1 MSKEMHFKDLRA
13 VLENSEKMFG
23 NEPAFMTKIKGGNIT
38 KTYSEFASDVK
49 SLASYL
55 LNLDMKN
62 KRVAIIS
69 TNRYEWSV
77 AYFATVTSDLT
88 VVPLD
93 KSLPEAEFH
102 SLIERSEADVIIYE
116 SKYQG
121 FMDNEKANEKSSVI
135 KYINMD
141 TEMAECIEEGKVLYN
156 KKNAP
161 YKKVKIDN
169 KAMRFM
175 LFTSGTTSMSKCVML
190 CHKNICTN
198 IEQCSKKLDIGPG
211 DVIMSFLPIHHTFE
225 CTAGFL
231 FPISSGCEVAYCEG
245 LRHIVPNLKEFK
257 PTLMVGVPTLFES
270 MYKKVW
276 KNIEDGGRA
285 KKVRFAIKLSKILL
299 KVKIDIRKKLFKQI
313 HDTVGGN
320 LRFFVSGA
328 AGISPEVIR
337 GFDDFGITIYQGY
350 GLTETSPVVSV
361 EDPNNRRFG
370 SVGKAMDKLE
380 VKLDD
385 ANEEGIGEI
394 IVKGD
399 TVMLG
404 YYENE
409 EATKEVLSK
418 GWFRTGDLGRIDDD
432 GFIYI
437 TGRKK
442 DVIVLKNGKNVFP
455 EELEALINNQ
465 IEFVKESMVY
475 GAVLEENEVELRAKI
490 VYDKDALKEK
500 HGEISDEELEKLFWD
515 KIKEINKQMPTY
527 KYIKDIILTDEELI
541 KTTTQKIK
549 RFEEMKKIFAK

>member
-1 MSKEMHFKDLRA
+1 MHFRDLREL
-13 VLENSEKMFG
+13 LERSERLYAK
-23 NEPAFMTKIKGGNIT
+23 EIAFKTKKKGAIEEV
-38 KTYSEFASDVK
+38 TYAQFANDVR

-55 LNLDMKN
+55 LNLNMKN

-69 TNRYEWSV
+69 ANRYEWAMS
-77 AYFATVTSDLT
+77 YFATLTSDLT

-102 SLIERSEADVIIYE
+102 SLIERSQSDVIIYE
-116 SKYQG
+116 DKYTG
-121 FMDNEKANEKSSVI
+121 FIENEKANEKSSVI
-135 KYINMD
+135 EYINMD
-141 TEMAECIEEGKVLYN
+141 TGLKDCLEKGAKLYS

-161 YKKVKIDN
+161 YKKVKIEND
-169 KAMRFM
+169 KMRFM

-198 IEQCSKKLDIGPG
+198 VEQCSERLPIGPG
-211 DVIMSFLPIHHTFE
+211 DSLLSFLPIHHTFE
-225 CTAGFL
+225 CTAGFVY
-231 FPISSGCEVAYCEG
+231 PMANGATIAYCEG

-285 KKVRFAIKLSKILL
+285 KKVKFAIKLSKFLL
-299 KVKIDIRKKLFKQI
+299 KLKIDIRKKVFKQI

-320 LRFFVSGA
+320 LKFFVSGA

-337 GFDDFGITIYQGY
+337 GFDDFGITILQGY

-361 EDPNNRRFG
+361 ENLQNRRFC
-370 SVGKAMDKLE
+370 SVGKALERLE

-385 ANEEGIGEI
+385 MNEEGIGEI
-394 IVKGD
+394 MVKGD

-418 GWFRTGDLGRIDDD
+418 GWFRTGDLGRIDED

-455 EELEALINNQ
+455 EELEVLINNQ

-475 GAVLEENEVELRAKI
+475 GAIIEDNEVELRAKI
-490 VYDKDALKEK
+490 VYDKEALKEK
-500 HGEISDEELEKLFWD
+500 HGEISDEELEKMFWD
-515 KIKEINKQMPTY
+515 KIKEVNKQMPTY

>member
-1 MSKEMHFKDLRA
+1 MHFRDLREL
-13 VLENSEKMFG
+13 LENSEKLYAKQI
-23 NEPAFMTKIKGGNIT
+23 AFKTKKKGAIEEV
-38 KTYSEFASDVK
+38 TYAQFANDVR

-55 LNLDMKN
+55 FSLEMKN

-69 TNRYEWSV
+69 ANRYEWSMS
-77 AYFATVTSDLT
+77 YFAVATSDFT

-102 SLIERSEADVIIYE
+102 SLIERSQADVIIYE
-116 SKYQG
+116 DKYKG
-121 FMDNEKANEKSSVI
+121 FIENEQANENSSVI

-141 TEMAECIEEGKVLYN
+141 TELKDCLEEGAKLYN

-161 YKKVKIDN
+161 YKKVKIEND
-169 KAMRFM
+169 KMRFM

-198 IEQCSKKLDIGPG
+198 VEQVNSRLQIDTSDC
-211 DVIMSFLPIHHTFE
+211 IMSFLPIHHTFE
-225 CTAGFL
+225 CTAGFIY
-231 FPISSGCEVAYCEG
+231 PIANGTTIAYCEG

-257 PTLMVGVPTLFES
+257 PTMMVGVPTLFES
-270 MYKKVW
+270 MYKKIW
-276 KNIEDGGRA
+276 KNIKDGGRE
-285 KKVRFAIKLSKILL
+285 KKVNFAIKLSKFLL
-299 KVKIDIRKKLFKQI
+299 KFKIDIRKKLFKQI

-328 AGISPEVIR
+328 AGISAEVIK
-337 GFDDFGITIYQGY
+337 GFDDFGITVLQGY

-361 EDPNNRRFG
+361 ENFQNRRFG
-370 SVGKAMDKLE
+370 SVGKALERIE

-385 ANEEGIGEI
+385 MNEEGIGEI
-394 IVKGD
+394 MVKGD

-418 GWFRTGDLGRIDDD
+418 GWFRTGDLGRIDED

-475 GAVLEENEVELRAKI
+475 GATLEENEVELRAKI

-500 HGEISDEELEKLFWD
+500 HGELSKEEIEKMFWD
-515 KIKEINKQMPTY
+515 KIKEVNKQMPTY

>member
-1 MSKEMHFKDLRA
+1 MSSEKHFRDLRA
-13 VLENSEKMFG
+13 LLENSEKMYAK
-23 NEPAFMTKIKGGNIT
+23 EIAFKTKKKGGIEEV
-38 KTYSEFASDVK
+38 TYAQFANDVRC
-49 SLASYL
+49 LASYL
-55 LNLDMKN
+55 LSLNMKN
-62 KRVAIIS
+62 KRVAVIS
-69 TNRYEWSV
+69 TNRYEWAM
-77 AYFATVTSDLT
+77 AYFATLTSDLT
-88 VVPLD
+88 IVPLD

-102 SLIERSEADVIIYE
+102 SLIERSQADVIIYE
-116 SKYQG
+116 DKYEG
-121 FMDNEKANEKSSVI
+121 FIENEKANENSSVI
-135 KYINMD
+135 EYINMELNLKD
-141 TEMAECIEEGKVLYN
+141 CLEKGAKLYA

-161 YKKVKIDN
+161 YKKIKIDN
-169 KAMRFM
+169 EKMRFM

-190 CHKNICTN
+190 SHKNICTN
-198 IEQCSKKLDIGPG
+198 VEQCSIRLPIGPE
-211 DVIMSFLPIHHTFE
+211 DSLLSFLPIHHTFE
-225 CTAGFL
+225 CTAGFVY
-231 FPISSGCEVAYCEG
+231 PIANGATIAYCEG

-276 KNIEDGGRA
+276 KNIEDGGRT
-285 KKVRFAIKLSKILL
+285 KKVNFAIKLSKFLL
-299 KVKIDIRKKLFKQI
+299 KFKIDIRRKLFKQI
-313 HDTVGGN
+313 HETIGGN
-320 LRFFVSGA
+320 LKFFVSGA
-328 AGISPEVIR
+328 AGISPEVIN
-337 GFDDFGITIYQGY
+337 GFNDFGVIVFQGY

-361 EDPNNRRFG
+361 ENAQNRRIG
-370 SVGKAMDKLE
+370 SVGKAMEKLE

-385 ANEEGIGEI
+385 INQEGIGEI
-394 IVKGD
+394 MIKGD

-409 EATKEVLSK
+409 EATKEVLSN
-418 GWFRTGDLGRIDDD
+418 GWFRTGDLGRIDED
-432 GFIYI
+432 GYIYI

-455 EELEALINNQ
+455 EELEVLINNQ

-475 GAVLEENEVELRAKI
+475 GAILEDNEVELRAKI

-500 HGEISDEELEKLFWD
+500 YGEMSDEELENMFWA

>member
-13 VLENSEKMFG
+13 VLENSEKMYG
-23 NEPAFMTKIKGGNIT
+23 NEVAFIT
-38 KTYSEFASDVK
+38 KTKGGLIKKTYTEFASDVK
-49 SLASYL
+49 NLASYL
-55 LNLDMKN
+55 LSLDMKN
-62 KRVAIIS
+62 KRVAVIS
-69 TNRYEWSV
+69 ANRYEWSV

-116 SKYQG
+116 SKHEE
-121 FMDNEKANEKSSVI
+121 FMNNEKANAKSSVI

-141 TEMAECIEEGKVLYN
+141 TEMAGCIEEGKVLYS

-161 YKKVKIDN
+161 YKKVKIQND
-169 KAMRFM
+169 KMRFM

-190 CHKNICTN
+190 CHRNLCANIM
-198 IEQCSKKLDIGPG
+198 QCAKKLDIGP
-211 DVIMSFLPIHHTFE
+211 DDTIMSFLPIHHTFE

-231 FPISSGCEVAYCEG
+231 FPISQGSTVAYCEG

-257 PTLMVGVPTLFES
+257 PTLMIGVPTLFES

-285 KKVRFAIKLSKILL
+285 KKVKFAIKLSKILL
-299 KVKIDIRKKLFKQI
+299 KVKIDIRKKVFKQI

-337 GFDDFGITIYQGY
+337 GFEDFGITVYQGY

-361 EDPNNRRFG
+361 EDPNNRRVG

-380 VKLDD
+380 VKLDAVD
-385 ANEEGIGEI
+385 EEGIGEI

-404 YYENE
+404 YYQNE

-418 GWFRTGDLGRIDDD
+418 GWFRTGDLGRIDED
-432 GFIYI
+432 GYIYI

-455 EELEALINNQ
+455 EELETLINNQ

-475 GAVLEENEVELRAKI
+475 GAIIEDNEVELRVKI

-500 HGEISDEELEKLFWD
+500 HGDISNEELEEMFWA

-527 KYIKDIILTDEELI
+527 KYIKDIILTEEELI

-549 RFEEMKKIFAK
+549 RFEEIKKIFAK

>member
-1 MSKEMHFKDLRA
+1 MSNDMHFRDLREL
-13 VLENSEKMFG
+13 LENSEKLYSK
-23 NEPAFMTKIKGGNIT
+23 EVAFKTKKKGAIEEIT
-38 KTYSEFASDVK
+38 YAQFASDVK
-49 SLASYL
+49 NLGSYL
-55 LNLDMKN
+55 LSLNMKN

-69 TNRYEWSV
+69 ANRYEWCMS
-77 AYFATVTSDLT
+77 YFAVVTSDLT

-102 SLIERSEADVIIYE
+102 SLIERSAADVIIYE
-116 SKYQG
+116 DKYKG
-121 FMDNEKANEKSSVI
+121 FIENEKANEKSSVI
-135 KYINMD
+135 EYINMD
-141 TEMAECIEEGKVLYN
+141 TELKERLEKGAKFYT

-161 YKKVKIDN
+161 YKKVKIEND
-169 KAMRFM
+169 KMRFM

-190 CHKNICTN
+190 CHKNICAN
-198 IEQCSKKLDIGPG
+198 VEQIADRLPIGKE
-211 DVIMSFLPIHHTFE
+211 DSLLSFLPIHHTFE
-225 CTAGFL
+225 CTTAFIY
-231 FPISSGCEVAYCEG
+231 PISQGAAVAFCEG
-245 LRHIVPNLKEFK
+245 LRHIVPNLKDFK
-257 PTLMVGVPTLFES
+257 PTLMAGVPTLFES
-270 MYKKVW
+270 MYKKMW
-276 KNIEDGGRA
+276 KNIKDGGRE
-285 KKVRFAIKLSKILL
+285 KNVNFAIKLSKILL

-313 HDTVGGN
+313 HDTLGGN
-320 LRFFVSGA
+320 LKFFVSGA
-328 AGISPEVIR
+328 AGISADIIK
-337 GFDDFGITIYQGY
+337 GFEDFGVTVYQGY
-350 GLTETSPVVSV
+350 GLTETSPVVSA
-361 EDPNNRRFG
+361 EGPSGRRLG
-370 SVGKAMDKLE
+370 SVGKAMNGLE
-380 VKLDD
+380 VKIDD

-500 HGEISDEELEKLFWD
+500 HGEISDKELEKMFWD

>member
-1 MSKEMHFKDLRA
+1 MNKDKHFRDLRA
-13 VLENSEKMFG
+13 LLDNSEKMYSK
-23 NEPAFMTKIKGGNIT
+23 EIAFKTKKKGAVEEV
-38 KTYSEFASDVK
+38 TYAQFAKDARN
-49 SLASYL
+49 LGSYL
-55 LNLDMKN
+55 LDLNMKN
-62 KRVAIIS
+62 KRVAVIS
-69 TNRYEWSV
+69 ANRYEWCMS
-77 AYFATVTSDLT
+77 YFAILTSDLT
-88 VVPLD
+88 IVPLD

-102 SLIERSEADVIIYE
+102 SLIERSQADVIIYE
-116 SKYQG
+116 SKYEEYIK
-121 FMDNEKANEKSSVI
+121 NEKENEKSSVME
-135 KYINMD
+135 YINMD
-141 TEMAECIEEGKVLYN
+141 SDMSACLEKGAKLYS

-161 YKKVKIDN
+161 YKKVKIEND
-169 KAMRFM
+169 KMRFM

-198 IEQCSKKLDIGPG
+198 VAQCSARLPIGPG
-211 DVIMSFLPIHHTFE
+211 DSLLSFLPIHHTFE
-225 CTAGFL
+225 CTAGFVY
-231 FPISSGCEVAYCEG
+231 PIANGATIVFCEG

-276 KNIEDGGRA
+276 KNIEDGGR
-285 KKVRFAIKLSKILL
+285 KSKVEFAIKLSKFLL
-299 KVKIDIRKKLFKQI
+299 KFKIDIRKKIFKQI
-313 HDTVGGN
+313 HETVGGN

-328 AGISPEVIR
+328 AGISAEVIK
-337 GFDDFGITIYQGY
+337 GFDDFGITVFQGY

-361 EDPNNRRFG
+361 ENAQNRRFG
-370 SVGKAMDKLE
+370 SVGTALE
-380 VKLDD
+380 GLQVKLDEV
-385 ANEEGIGEI
+385 NEEGIGEI
-394 IVKGD
+394 MVKGD

-404 YYENE
+404 YYKNE

-418 GWFRTGDLGRIDDD
+418 GWFKTGDLGRIDED

-475 GAVLEENEVELRAKI
+475 GAIIEDNEVELRAKI
-490 VYDKDALKEK
+490 VYDKEALKEK
-500 HGEISDEELEKLFWD
+500 HGEISDEELEKMFWA

>member
-1 MSKEMHFKDLRA
+1 MHFRDLREL
-13 VLENSEKMFG
+13 LEHSERLYAK
-23 NEPAFMTKIKGGNIT
+23 EIAFKTKKKGAIEEV
-38 KTYSEFASDVK
+38 TYAQFANDVR

-55 LNLDMKN
+55 LNLNIKN

-69 TNRYEWSV
+69 ANRYEWAMS
-77 AYFATVTSDLT
+77 YFATLTSDLT

-102 SLIERSEADVIIYE
+102 SLIERSQSDVIIYE
-116 SKYQG
+116 DKYTS
-121 FMDNEKANEKSSVI
+121 FIENEKANEKSSVI
-135 KYINMD
+135 EYINMD
-141 TEMAECIEEGKVLYN
+141 TGLKDCLEKGAKLYS

-161 YKKVKIDN
+161 YKKVKIEND
-169 KAMRFM
+169 KMRFM

-198 IEQCSKKLDIGPG
+198 VEQCSARLPIGPG
-211 DVIMSFLPIHHTFE
+211 DSLLSFLPIHHTFE
-225 CTAGFL
+225 CTAGFVY
-231 FPISSGCEVAYCEG
+231 PMANGATIAYCEG

-285 KKVRFAIKLSKILL
+285 KKVKFAIKLSKFLL
-299 KVKIDIRKKLFKQI
+299 KLKIDIRKKVFKQI

-328 AGISPEVIR
+328 AGISPEVIK
-337 GFDDFGITIYQGY
+337 GFDDFGIVVLQGY
-350 GLTETSPVVSV
+350 GLTETSPVVAV
-361 EDPNNRRFG
+361 ENLQNRRFG
-370 SVGKAMDKLE
+370 SVGKALEKLE

-385 ANEEGIGEI
+385 MNEEGIGEI
-394 IVKGD
+394 MVKGD

-418 GWFRTGDLGRIDDD
+418 GWFRTGDLGRIDED

-455 EELEALINNQ
+455 EELEVLINNQ

-475 GAVLEENEVELRAKI
+475 GAIIEDNEVELRAKI
-490 VYDKDALKEK
+490 VYDKEALKEK
-500 HGEISDEELEKLFWD
+500 HGEISEEELEKMFWD
-515 KIKEINKQMPTY
+515 KIKEVNKQMPTY